1 MNICQKCAADNPPDK
16 PFCGDCGV
24 ALAGNDPA
32 TPSSAP
38 QSTSGIQVTAGPTGA
53 SLTDEGERK
62 TVTALFADIKGSTEL
77 MESLDPEE
85 ARAIVDPAL
94 KIMVEAVH
102 RYEGYVVQTTGDGIF
117 ALFGAPAAYEDH
129 PQRGLYAALKMQLDL
144 REYAHRLTNQG
155 HAPLQT
161 RVGVNT
167 GEVVVRTF
175 ETGGKV
181 EYTPIG
187 YTANLASRLQTLAPA
202 DSITT
207 SDFSRKLSEGYFVF
221 RPLGAKQVK
230 GVKEPIEV
238 HEVLGLG
245 SLRTHFQLS
254 KHRGLTKFVGRGREI
269 AEVKTALESAM
280 RGSGRVLAVVAEAG
294 AGKSRLIHE
303 FKAVIPADAGY
314 FRPTP
319 SLMARRR
326 VTCP

>member
-1 MNICQKCAADNPPDK
+1 MRR
-16 PFCGDCGV
+16 
-24 ALAGNDPA
+24 
-32 TPSSAP
+32 
-38 QSTSGIQVTAGPTGA
+38 
-53 SLTDEGERK
+53 E
-62 TVTALFADIKGSTEL
+62 
-77 MESLDPEE
+77 
-85 ARAIVDPAL
+85 
-94 KIMVEAVH
+94 
-102 RYEGYVVQTTGDGIF
+102 
-117 ALFGAPAAYEDH
+117 
-129 PQRGLYAALKMQLDL
+129 L

-202 DSITT
+202 GSIIT

-280 RGSGRVLAVVAEAG
+280 RGSGRVLAVVEAG

-303 FKAVIPADAGY
+303 FKAVIPGGCRVLQAYSVSHGKTSSYLPVIELLQSY
-314 FRPTP
+314 FNFA
-319 SLMARRR
+319 L
-326 VTCP
+326 VTRSTSKFSNA